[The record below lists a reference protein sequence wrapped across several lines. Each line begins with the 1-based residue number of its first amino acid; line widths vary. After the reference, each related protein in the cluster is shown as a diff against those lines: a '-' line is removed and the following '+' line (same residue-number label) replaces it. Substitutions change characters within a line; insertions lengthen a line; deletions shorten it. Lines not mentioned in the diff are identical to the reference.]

1 MTTFLALAA
10 GGYVTLVTVLYLGQ
24 RLLLYRRDHT
34 VPEPRDH
41 GVAEMEAVRIPV
53 GDGIEILSW
62 WHPPREPGR
71 PVVVY
76 FHGNA
81 GHIGERGYKARR
93 MIDAGFGVLL
103 AGYRYNAGAGGAPS
117 EAALLSDARIAM
129 QHVLDLGYEMERLVL
144 YGESLGSGIAVA
156 LAADHDVAGLI
167 LETPYSSIAEVA
179 QAHYWYTPAKWL
191 IRQLASFLTDTKIPD
206 LNSGLRAF
214 RRDVGRQY
222 LHLLPPG
229 FSCVTT
235 LTMAFL
241 ANGYSVKYVPIEY
254 SKRAGRS
261 KFHWWAD
268 TRRYLT
274 QVIRLI
280 LGYNPLKIFIPLGL
294 LLTVGGFGKLL
305 YDIVD
310 KDWRVATNTIV
321 LLFAAFQVV
330 AIGLLADLI
339 GRVSRATDEVEPARR

>member
-191 IRQLASFLTDTKIPD
+191 IRDRYDSM
-206 LNSGLRAF
+206 
-214 RRDVGRQY
+214 GR
-222 LHLLPPG
+222 
-229 FSCVTT
+229 
-235 LTMAFL
+235 
-241 ANGYSVKYVPIEY
+241 
-254 SKRAGRS
+254 
-261 KFHWWAD
+261 
-268 TRRYLT
+268 
-274 QVIRLI
+274 
-280 LGYNPLKIFIPLGL
+280 
-294 LLTVGGFGKLL
+294 
-305 YDIVD
+305 
-310 KDWRVATNTIV
+310 
-321 LLFAAFQVV
+321 
-330 AIGLLADLI
+330 I
-339 GRVSRATDEVEPARR
+339 GRVRAPILLFHGDADKTVPVRFARRLLEAAPKPTQAHFLPGGGHTDLYDLGVGDLVIDFLERQVPAVPAA

>member
-34 VPEPRDH
+34 VPEPREH

-53 GDGIEILSW
+53 GDGIETLSW
-62 WHPPREPGR
+62 WHPPRDLTR

-117 EAALLSDARIAM
+117 EAALLADARIAM
-129 QHVLDLGYEMERLVL
+129 QHVVDRGYGTDRLVL

-191 IRQLASFLTDTKIPD
+191 IRD
-206 LNSGLRAF
+206 
-214 RRDVGRQY
+214 QY
-222 LHLLPPG
+222 D
-229 FSCVTT
+229 S
-235 LTMAFL
+235 MA
-241 ANGYSVKYVPIEY
+241 
-254 SKRAGRS
+254 R
-261 KFHWWAD
+261 
-268 TRRYLT
+268 
-274 QVIRLI
+274 
-280 LGYNPLKIFIPLGL
+280 
-294 LLTVGGFGKLL
+294 
-305 YDIVD
+305 
-310 KDWRVATNTIV
+310 
-321 LLFAAFQVV
+321 
-330 AIGLLADLI
+330 I
-339 GRVSRATDEVEPARR
+339 GRVRAPILLFHGDADRTVPVRFARRLLEAAPEPTEAHFLPGGGHTDLYDRGAGDLVIDFLERRAAAVPAA